1 MFDGVPDVSW
11 RKSENNG
18 LLMCKKVSINRNIRN
33 FAVETERFWIA

>member
-18 LLMCKKVSINRNIRN
+18 LLMCKKVSIRN